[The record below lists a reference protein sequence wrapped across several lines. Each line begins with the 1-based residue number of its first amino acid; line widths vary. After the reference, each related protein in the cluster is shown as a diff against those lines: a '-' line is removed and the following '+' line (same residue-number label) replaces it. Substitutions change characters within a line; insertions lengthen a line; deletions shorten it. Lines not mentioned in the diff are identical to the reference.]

1 LKWHPQ
7 LITNTILED
16 IEQIVIT
23 RMDSLLYIQGLEVLV
38 PEIVGAIIEVI
49 GIVQS
54 RRRPRIVI
62 TSFTVSKILGPE

>member
-1 LKWHPQ
+1 
-7 LITNTILED
+7 
-16 IEQIVIT
+16 
-23 RMDSLLYIQGLEVLV
+23 MDGLLYIQGLEVLV

-62 TSFTVSKILGPE
+62 TSFTVSKILGPD